1 MEIAVWSTTMSASDR
16 LRLDRRRAE
25 ARRVWRRFFDRYSAL
40 LMPVMATDALP
51 PRDVRVPVLADSVVV
66 AGHEIPTFS
75 LSIWCAPASVAG
87 LPAVS
92 VPVASAG
99 LPVGLQVISAPGTDS
114 ALVDLVTRLAA
125 VVSPSAPAEVLS

>member
-1 MEIAVWSTTMSASDR
+1 
-16 LRLDRRRAE
+16 
-25 ARRVWRRFFDRYSAL
+25 
-40 LMPVMATDALP
+40 
-51 PRDVRVPVLADSVVV
+51 VVV